1 MLSEC
6 SDAFPPLVLFTS
18 RRGGKE
24 RKKKNLFFPGIGG
37 KLFVFQPSTILPL
50 QERRGGKTGYVCISN
65 QVELGIIFCE

>member
-1 MLSEC
+1 ML
-6 SDAFPPLVLFTS
+6 FPLLFFS
-18 RRGGKE
+18 QAGGGEKKE
-24 RKKKNLFFPGIGG
+24 KKKNLFFPGIGG